1 MLSYLLLF
9 INGFVLFKMKY
20 HIFCAVTLHRMI
32 RYLFHQNNKTTM
44 RAIEKTLNIKTNIL
58 KSTQKYVRFQS
69 ENENSSMIFN
79 LKHSYHS
86 IKRSCQRGISSEQI
100 AITTEF
106 GICYFGQGLN
116 YYVLGKKDV
125 PFQLRKKSS
134 NYENTIVIIS
144 SNTSEIVTCYRN
156 NNPHQWI
163 KNKRKDLVLKQTA

>member
-1 MLSYLLLF
+1 
-9 INGFVLFKMKY
+9 
-20 HIFCAVTLHRMI
+20 
-32 RYLFHQNNKTTM
+32 M

-100 AITTEF
+100 AITAEF

-134 NYENTIVIIS
+134 NKGLVQKS
-144 SNTSEIVTCYRN
+144 L
-156 NNPHQWI
+156 QQI
-163 KNKRKDLVLKQTA
+163 KSPSDDLEKKQYIAFC